1 MSPIRVV
8 VNNLSKVYHNR
19 ITHTMRG
26 GRFNKLRLSP
36 KDKLV
41 LDDISFS
48 FNPGDIIGLIGH
60 NGAGKSTLL
69 SILAGISK
77 PTYGNIDISGKVTAV
92 MTLGIGLRDDL
103 SGRENIYLDGQIQGK
118 TQEEISKLIDEI
130 ITFAD
135 LGAFIDRP
143 VKTYSTGM
151 KSRLAF
157 SMLVGIEPEIL
168 IIDEALSAGDAFFA
182 EKASRKI
189 KEICKKGKIVI
200 IVSHSMT
207 TIEAMCNRCIW
218 LERGKILMDGD
229 PSKVTR
235 GYLQKIRQEDE
246 KEALTKQE
254 AKISYTTDLASY
266 KIRDV
271 SMSSLENM
279 AGSSLFYTK
288 DSLKITGIIERTGP
302 REGLVNVIIERLD
315 GFIVSCE
322 RFHLDGPS
330 TASNHSKGILIKVE
344 LSLDSLVLNKGYYR
358 LKFEI
363 LEKGAVTSY
372 FIHSFEVKNEQMA
385 TGGVSLLHYP
395 AEIGLITGEANLCS
409 DSTAL
414 ITE

>member
-1 MSPIRVV
+1 
-8 VNNLSKVYHNR
+8 VYHNR
-19 ITHTMRG
+19 ITNTIKG
-26 GRFNKLRLSP
+26 GHFNKLRLSP

-77 PTYGNIDISGKVTAV
+77 PTCGDIDISGKVTAV
-92 MTLGIGLRDDL
+92 MTLGVGLRDDL
-103 SGRENIYLDGQIQGK
+103 NGRENIYLDGQIQGK
-118 TQEEISKLIDEI
+118 TREEISQFIDEI

-157 SMLVGIEPEIL
+157 SMLVGIQPEIL

-218 LERGKILMDGD
+218 LEHGKILMDGE
-229 PSKVTR
+229 PGKVTR
-235 GYLQKIRQEDE
+235 SYLQKIRQEDE
-246 KEALTKQE
+246 KQALTKQE
-254 AKISYTTDLASY
+254 AKTSYTTALASY

-271 SMSSLENM
+271 SMSSLENTSD
-279 AGSSLFYTK
+279 SSLFYTK
-288 DSLKITGIIERTGP
+288 DSLKITGIIERMEP
-302 REGLVNVIIERLD
+302 REGLINIAIERLD
-315 GFIVSCE
+315 GFLVSCE
-322 RFHLDGPS
+322 SFHLDGQLTDPNS
-330 TASNHSKGILIKVE
+330 SSEILIKVE
-344 LSLDSLVLNKGYYR
+344 LSLDSLVLNKGHYR
-358 LKFEI
+358 LKFEV

-385 TGGVSLLHYP
+385 TGGLSLLHYP
-395 AEIGLITGEANLCS
+395 AEIGLISEEANLCS
-409 DSTAL
+409 DSTEL